1 MKRYILIIL
10 FIGSV
15 LTSEEVFAQAGK
27 CERKVDVK
35 SSVVIAT
42 RGKNQ
47 KIKIDKKAGQRLYL
61 KNANIKSRGQMP
73 KCMISLSNE
82 IEQDVDVYV
91 DGNYMGSI
99 KPSVQGVIESLDGYS
114 EVYCLSADKK
124 ISWTENGDC
133 NCIYV
138 FKLSKDAK

>member
-15 LTSEEVFAQAGK
+15 FTSETLFAQGR
-27 CERKVDVK
+27 CERKVDAK
-35 SSVVIAT
+35 SQVVIPT

-47 KIKIDKKAGQRLYL
+47 KIKVDKKGGERMYL

-73 KCMISLSNE
+73 KCMVSLANE
-82 IEQDVDVYV
+82 INQDVDVYI

-99 KPSVQGVIESLDGYS
+99 KSNVTGVIESLDGYS

-138 FKLSKDAK
+138 FKLNTEVSK